1 MIFSG
6 IVCILFAF
14 GALSFRAFPAMIF
27 WAATGSVL
35 IALGISRGRSRQAQQ
50 QTVIVNNYITQA
62 PPADPEQKAPAEPDD
77 LQ

>member
-14 GALSFRAFPAMIF
+14 GALSFHAFPAMIF
-27 WAATGSVL
+27 WAAVGSVL
-35 IALGISRGRSRQAQQ
+35 IALGFSRRSRQAQQ

-62 PPADPEQKAPAEPDD
+62 PAEKPEEKGSDD
-77 LQ
+77 LPES